1 MAKMAEIVETNIY
14 RVLKP
19 CSNCPFMDDGKK
31 IHLQK
36 GRVDSIKDELIKH
49 PDNSFTCHKT
59 FYNLDVDMNEV
70 TDYKQSRKMCAGAYL
85 YLKSIK
91 KPNTMMVLAQRLG
104 IENWEED

>member
-1 MAKMAEIVETNIY
+1 MAELVATNIY

-19 CSNCPFMDDGKK
+19 CSNCPFMDNGKK

-36 GRVDSIKDELIKH
+36 GRVKNIKEELLKH

-59 FYNLDVDMNEV
+59 VYNLDIHMNEV
-70 TDYKQSRKMCAGAYL
+70 ENYKQERKMCAGAFL

-91 KPNTMMVLAQRLG
+91 KPNTMMILAQRMG
-104 IENWEED
+104 IENWED